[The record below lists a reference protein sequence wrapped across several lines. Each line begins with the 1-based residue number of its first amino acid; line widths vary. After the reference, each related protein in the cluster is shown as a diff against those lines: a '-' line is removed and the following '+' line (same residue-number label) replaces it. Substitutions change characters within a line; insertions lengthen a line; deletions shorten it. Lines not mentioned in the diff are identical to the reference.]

1 MKNIV
6 NIGDQIEI
14 LYTGKLK
21 DGTIFDSTKDIGSF
35 KFTVGSTDIIK
46 GMNDAVIGMKL
57 KDKSTVNIPFAS
69 AYGDYNAELVIK
81 IPRQRVPLDVLV
93 GNVLTDSGQEGR
105 HWWVRE
111 LTDDSAILDANH
123 PLSGKDLIFEI
134 EIVSII

>member
-6 NIGDQIEI
+6 NIGDEIEI

-35 KFTVGSTDIIK
+35 KFTVGSPDIIK
-46 GMNDAVIGMKL
+46 GMSDAVIGMKL
-57 KDKSTVNIPFAS
+57 QDKRTVNIPFIN
-69 AYGDYNAELVIK
+69 AYGDYNPELLIK
-81 IPRQRVPLDVLV
+81 IPRDKVPQDIKV

-111 LTDDSAILDANH
+111 VTDEAAILDGNH
-123 PLSGKDLIFEI
+123 PLSGQDLIFEI
-134 EIVSII
+134 EIVSIV